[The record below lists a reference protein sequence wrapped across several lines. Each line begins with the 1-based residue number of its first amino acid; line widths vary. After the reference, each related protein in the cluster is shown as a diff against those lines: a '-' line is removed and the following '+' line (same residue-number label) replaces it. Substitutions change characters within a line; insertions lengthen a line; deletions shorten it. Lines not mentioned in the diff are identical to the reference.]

1 MKLSSTLSLALV
13 AAFSTTLALAED
25 QKPAAPGAGG
35 PRAGRAQMSPEQR
48 ADRLKQELG
57 LSDDQ
62 TAKVKAVYEKNQDK
76 FKALR
81 EDTAL
86 SEEDRRAKFREMM
99 KSTMEEVAAILTPEQ
114 KTKFQEQM
122 QRRREG
128 GKGGE
133 KK

>member
-1 MKLSSTLSLALV
+1 MKLT
-13 AAFSTTLALAED
+13 TTLALAAAFCTTLAFAED
-25 QKPAAPGAGG
+25 QKPAPGAGEN
-35 PRAGRAQMSPEQR
+35 PRGGRQQMTPEQR

-57 LSDDQ
+57 LTDDQ

-81 EDTAL
+81 EDKSL

-99 KSTMEEVAAILTPEQ
+99 KSTMEDVSAILTPEQ

>member
-1 MKLSSTLSLALV
+1 MKLTSMLALALA

-25 QKPAAPGAGG
+25 QKPAPGAGKG
-35 PRAGRAQMSPEQR
+35 GRQQMSPEQR

-57 LSDDQ
+57 LTDDQ
-62 TAKVKAVYEKNQDK
+62 TAKVKAVYEKNADK

-81 EDTAL
+81 EDTSL

-99 KSTMEEVAAILTPEQ
+99 KSTMEDVAAVLTPEQ